1 MDLNSSVF
9 LPNNSLAIKFLKINK
24 HMAENWIPIEIQIKY
39 NWICTLQFLH
49 SIIQLVKI
57 LKLNGTCEVKLKS
70 NWIFSDIW
78 LLIYTN
84 L

>member
-1 MDLNSSVF
+1 
-9 LPNNSLAIKFLKINK
+9 
-24 HMAENWIPIEIQIKY
+24 MAENWIPIEIQIKY
-39 NWICTLQFLH
+39 NWIWTLQFLH

-57 LKLNGTCEVKLKS
+57 LKLNGTRDAKLKS